1 MKILSQSSTLR
12 VAFETQIQSKIQ
24 GQRETQQNLV
34 GESFLGQL
42 SSFCWEVNRVKK
54 QVKGSLGESV
64 VSFLLQWL
72 PESDVLF
79 NNALIPTRKP
89 GILTEIDHLIIAKN
103 GVFLVELKTWKGSFS
118 AYQDQWKRR
127 EGKRWVPI
135 DQSPSFQS
143 AYHQQM
149 FEGWI
154 RSILPDLPANFVTAP
169 VVFPIA
175 DWVGT
180 THCSV
185 PVLHRVS
192 ALLDLLKGSEPC
204 LTAQQ
209 VSAIAQAVANYTIPP
224 PDPIAPK
231 AALPKPMPKPSPP
244 GVANPVPRRTYTMQ
258 ESTQVASQA
267 TADITHWLQNLPRTI
282 SIQNV
287 ENDPHYQAIDVDLL
301 VRTDRGESKL
311 EIKGDRYHKT
321 GNFFFE
327 THSNQ
332 EKNTQGCFLYTQADW
347 LCYYFVEIGLLYL
360 LPMPQTRDWFINQ
373 MERFESKSTTT
384 PIRGGGCYTTVG
396 RLVPIEVVLKEVPD
410 VKRHELRTG
419 REGR

>member
-34 GESFLGQL
+34 GESFLGQI
-42 SSFCWEVNRVKK
+42 SSFCWEINRVKK

-72 PESDVLF
+72 PESDILF
-79 NNALIPTRKP
+79 NNALIPTQKP

-135 DQSPSFQS
+135 DQSPSSQS

-231 AALPKPMPKPSPP
+231 AALPKPTPKPSPTR
-244 GVANPVPRRTYTMQ
+244 VANPVPRRTYTMQ
-258 ESTQVASQA
+258 ESTQVASRA

-282 SIQNV
+282 SVQNV
-287 ENDPHYQAIDVDLL
+287 EDDPHYQAIDVDLL
-301 VRTDRGESKL
+301 VTTDRGESKL